1 MDGCRD
7 GCRDGWIDGMI
18 VCVFMWRASPS
29 APKEEYLITDVAYC
43 EQAVIFLKQAK
54 LEQDAGQR
62 RKEEGTL
69 PVSTDARSC
78 RNDRIPSSDADVS
91 ACDG

>member
-1 MDGCRD
+1 
-7 GCRDGWIDGMI
+7 MI
-18 VCVFMWRASPS
+18 WPVSPS

-62 RKEEGTL
+62 RKEDGTL
-69 PVSTDARSC
+69 PVSSEDTTVGPIGLPLQTRM
-78 RNDRIPSSDADVS
+78 SDE
-91 ACDG
+91 

>member
-1 MDGCRD
+1 
-7 GCRDGWIDGMI
+7 MI
-18 VCVFMWRASPS
+18 CPVSPS

-62 RKEEGTL
+62 RKEDGTL
-69 PVSTDARSC
+69 PVSSEDTTVGPTGLPLQTRV
-78 RNDRIPSSDADVS
+78 SDE
-91 ACDG
+91 